1 MVLGLDVHD
10 ALDELVGLVVAV
22 LGTEGQNCRFNVVV
36 RTVADAGVDVDANGQ
51 LVVLGLGDE
60 SVVHGDVVLI
70 VPDAVGV
77 ALVVNVEGEGSGL
90 GDLDLQG
97 VRVLLIQGVL
107 IIGLDG
113 GVGVLSGLGGPA

>member
-1 MVLGLDVHD
+1 MLGLDVHD
-10 ALDELVGLVVAV
+10 ALDELVGLVVTV

-60 SVVHGDVVLI
+60 SVVHGDVVLL
-70 VPDAVGV
+70 VPDTVGV
-77 ALVVNVEGEGSGL
+77 AFVVNVEGEGSGL

>member
-1 MVLGLDVHD
+1 MLGLDVHD

-22 LGTEGQNCRFNVVV
+22 LGTEGQHGGLNVVV
-36 RTVADAGVDVDANGQ
+36 RTVADAGVDVDTNGQ

-77 ALVVNVEGEGSGL
+77 AFVVNVEGEGSGL